1 MNLKKVLEWLSG
13 FSQLEIIVVEQD
25 KIPKLHAYSLKGF
38 KHIYT
43 ESKLAMNKG
52 WAYNVG
58 VKYSTTPSLIFG
70 DERTRMD
77 PNKLIEALK
86 NLQRFESVS
95 ATNEIIE
102 LSQPEMELGFDMLG
116 QINRENKKE
125 CFTQG
130 IMMYRKDTLNRVA
143 GWPEEFIGG
152 LGIDEFQSKKTEEIT
167 SHLQC
172 ENKAFLFPTNKVKE
186 NKFLTMRNKELLEK
200 MLPMTSQDIG
210 KYVNNTVQRI
220 GLKMRFADK

>member
-86 NLQRFESVS
+86 AL
-95 ATNEIIE
+95 I
-102 LSQPEMELGFDMLG
+102 
-116 QINRENKKE
+116 
-125 CFTQG
+125 
-130 IMMYRKDTLNRVA
+130 Y
-143 GWPEEFIGG
+143 
-152 LGIDEFQSKKTEEIT
+152 
-167 SHLQC
+167 
-172 ENKAFLFPTNKVKE
+172 FLI
-186 NKFLTMRNKELLEK
+186 
-200 MLPMTSQDIG
+200 Q
-210 KYVNNTVQRI
+210 
-220 GLKMRFADK
+220 